1 MAITLDHQQI
11 QYALKEFDIKEQDY
25 YLLFDQNV
33 YMVWCTT
40 GAKALQL
47 VTENSCVSLDY
58 KNQCLPPEHDHVP
71 GIGSQWYYLNEIPK
85 SYVVPS
91 YVCVRYILETN

>member
-25 YLLFDQNV
+25 YLLFDQSV

-40 GAKALQL
+40 GPKAWEL
-47 VTENSCVSLDY
+47 VTENSCISLDY
-58 KNQCLPPEHDHVP
+58 KNQWHHLH
-71 GIGSQWYYLNEIPK
+71 EIPK
-85 SYVVPS
+85 AYVVPS
-91 YVCVRYILETN
+91 YACVRYILAVN

>member
-25 YLLFDQNV
+25 YLLFDQSV

-40 GAKALQL
+40 GPKALQL

-58 KNQCLPPEHDHVP
+58 KNQ
-71 GIGSQWYYLNEIPK
+71 WYYLYEIPK
-85 SYVVPS
+85 VYVVPS
-91 YVCVRYILETN
+91 YVCVRYILAVN

>member
-1 MAITLDHQQI
+1 MPITLDHGQI
-11 QYALKEFDIKEQDY
+11 QTALKEFDIKEYDY

-47 VTENSCVSLDY
+47 VIENSCISLDY
-58 KNQCLPPEHDHVP
+58 KGEWYYYSELPSDHV
-71 GIGSQWYYLNEIPK
+71 
-85 SYVVPS
+85 VPT
-91 YVCVRYILETN
+91 YACVKYIFAVN

>member
-1 MAITLDHQQI
+1 MTITLDHQQI

-25 YLLFDQNV
+25 YLLFDQSV

-40 GAKALQL
+40 GTKALQL
-47 VTENSCVSLDY
+47 VTENSCVSLNY
-58 KNQCLPPEHDHVP
+58 KN
-71 GIGSQWYYLNEIPK
+71 QWYYLYEIPK
-85 SYVVPS
+85 AYVVAS

>member
-1 MAITLDHQQI
+1 MAITIDHQQI

-25 YLLFDQNV
+25 YLFFDQNV

-47 VTENSCVSLDY
+47 VTENSCVSLDHR
-58 KNQCLPPEHDHVP
+58 N
-71 GIGSQWYYLNEIPK
+71 QWYYLHGIPE

-91 YVCVRYILETN
+91 YVCVKYILAVN

>member
-1 MAITLDHQQI
+1 MVITIDHQQI
-11 QYALKEFDIKEQDY
+11 QYALKEFDIEEQDY

-47 VTENSCVSLDY
+47 VTENSCVSLDH
-58 KNQCLPPEHDHVP
+58 KN
-71 GIGSQWYYLNEIPK
+71 QWYYLHEIPK
-85 SYVVPS
+85 AYVVPN
-91 YVCVRYILETN
+91 YVCVKYILAVN

>member
-11 QYALKEFDIKEQDY
+11 QDALKEFGIKEQDY
-25 YLLFDQNV
+25 YLFFDQNV

-47 VTENSCVSLDY
+47 VTENSCVSL
-58 KNQCLPPEHDHVP
+58 EHNN
-71 GIGSQWYYLNEIPK
+71 QWYYFYEIPE

-91 YVCVRYILETN
+91 YVCVKYILETN